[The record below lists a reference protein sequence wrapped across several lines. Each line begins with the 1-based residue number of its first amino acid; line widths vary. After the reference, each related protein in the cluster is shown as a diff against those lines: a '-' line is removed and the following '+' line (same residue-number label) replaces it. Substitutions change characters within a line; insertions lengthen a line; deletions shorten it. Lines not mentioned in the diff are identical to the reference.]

1 VAEPAPPAG
10 VAKRNEWNSEKRWR
24 VDEEPDHIST
34 TKARA
39 GTTPH
44 MTRYVL
50 GWGLALVVAIFLI
63 LLFVW
68 R

>member
-1 VAEPAPPAG
+1 M
-10 VAKRNEWNSEKRWR
+10 NEGEN
-24 VDEEPDHIST
+24 HIST

-50 GWGLALVVAIFLI
+50 IFGLVLVVVLFAI
-63 LLFVW
+63 LLLVW

>member
-1 VAEPAPPAG
+1 M
-10 VAKRNEWNSEKRWR
+10 
-24 VDEEPDHIST
+24 DHEPDHIST

-50 GWGLALVVAIFLI
+50 VGGLVLIIPIFLI

>member
-1 VAEPAPPAG
+1 VKAG
-10 VAKRNEWNSEKRWR
+10 VAALQRMELEREKM
-24 VDEEPDHIST
+24 DQEPDHIST

-50 GWGLALVVAIFLI
+50 GWGLGLVIVIFLI

>member
-1 VAEPAPPAG
+1 MAMPDEQAEH
-10 VAKRNEWNSEKRWR
+10 V
-24 VDEEPDHIST
+24 T
-34 TKARA
+34 TTEARA
-39 GTTPH
+39 GSTPH

-50 GWGLALVVAIFLI
+50 GWGLGLVIVIFLI